1 MNTPAANE
9 ILDRWTVTRNACKL
23 CTPLGACLAFK
34 GIEHCLSFLHGS
46 QGCSTYIRRY
56 MISHFKEP
64 IDIACSNFSEHT
76 AVFGGGSELHAGL
89 DNIVRQ
95 YAPTVIGIMTTCL
108 SETIG
113 EDVGSLI
120 KAYRETRPDLPAA
133 LVHVSTPSYRGTH
146 AEGFHDAVR
155 AMVEQLVE
163 PGRRGRHLNL
173 LAGMLSPADLR
184 YLKELFA
191 DFGVEAIVLPD
202 YSDTL
207 DGMPWER
214 YEAIPPGGTPLAAIR
229 RMGRARATLEL
240 GHILAAR
247 DHSAGRCLQNQHG
260 VPLHSLGLPIGI
272 GETDLLCH
280 AIQEITGRPLPAQHM
295 AERQRLVDAYAD
307 GHKYV
312 SGKRAVVFGEEDF
325 ACSMALFLREIGIV
339 PVLVASG
346 GRTGLMEDK
355 LAELIAERGG
365 DLTVAGDMD
374 FLTMTELAKSAR
386 ADLVVGNSKGYKLS
400 EELGVPLVRV
410 GFPVHDRFGA
420 ARLLHVGYRGAQQ
433 LFDRIVNAIIAHT
446 QAADQIG
453 YTYI

>member
-1 MNTPAANE
+1 MTTPTAAE

-76 AVFGGGSELHAGL
+76 AVFGGGVELHTGL
-89 DNIVRQ
+89 DNIIRQ
-95 YAPTVIGIMTTCL
+95 YSPTVIGIMTTCL

-113 EDVGSLI
+113 EDVGSLV
-120 KAYRETRPDLPAA
+120 KAYREARPDLSAA
-133 LVHVSTPSYRGTH
+133 IVHVSTPSYRGTH
-146 AEGFHDAVR
+146 AEGFHDAIR
-155 AMVEQLVE
+155 AVAEQLVE
-163 PGRRGRHLNL
+163 PGPRGQHLNL

-191 DFGVEAIVLPD
+191 DFGVEAILLPD

-207 DGMPWER
+207 DGVPWDR
-214 YEAIPPGGTPLAAIR
+214 YEAIPPGGTPLAAIQ
-229 RMGRARATLEL
+229 RMGCARASLEL
-240 GHILAAR
+240 GHVL
-247 DHSAGRCLQNQHG
+247 AGREHTAGKSLRDRCD

-272 GETDLLCH
+272 AETDRLCH
-280 AIQEITGRPLPAQHM
+280 AIQEITGAPLPARHE
-295 AERQRLVDAYAD
+295 AERQRLIDAYAD

-325 ACSMALFLREIGIV
+325 ACSMALFLREIGII

-346 GRTGLMEDK
+346 GRTGLLEEK
-355 LAELIAERGG
+355 LGKVG
-365 DLTVAGDMD
+365 DDLTVAGDVD
-374 FLTMTELAKSAR
+374 FLTMADLAKSAN

-400 EELGVPLVRV
+400 KELGIPLVRV

-433 LFDRIVNAIIAHT
+433 LFDLIVNTIIAHT
-446 QAADQIG
+446 QESDEIG

>member
-1 MNTPAANE
+1 MTTRATAE

-34 GIEHCLSFLHGS
+34 GVEHCLAFLHG
-46 QGCSTYIRRY
+46 
-56 MISHFKEP
+56 HFKEP

-76 AVFGGGSELHAGL
+76 AVFGGRSELHTGL
-89 DNIVRQ
+89 DNIILQ
-95 YAPTVIGIMTTCL
+95 YAPSVIGIMTTCL

-113 EDVGSLI
+113 EDVGSLV
-120 KAYRETRPDLPAA
+120 KSYREERPELAAA

-155 AMVEQLVE
+155 AMAEQLAE
-163 PGRRGRHLNL
+163 PGSRGDHLNV

-191 DFGVEAIVLPD
+191 NFGVEAILLPD
-202 YSDTL
+202 YSETL
-207 DGMPWER
+207 DGGPWDH

-229 RMGRARATLEL
+229 RMGQARASLEL
-240 GHILAAR
+240 GDVLSGR
-247 DHSAGRCLQNQHG
+247 DATAGKSLRDRFG
-260 VPLHSLGLPIGI
+260 VPLHSLGLPFGI
-272 GETDLLCH
+272 AATDRLCRT
-280 AIQEITGRPLPAQHM
+280 IQEITGIALPAGHK
-295 AERQRLVDAYAD
+295 AERRRLIDAYAD
-307 GHKYV
+307 GHKYI

-325 ACSMALFLREIGIV
+325 ACAMAFFLREIGII
-339 PVLVASG
+339 PVLVTSG
-346 GRTGLMEDK
+346 GRSGLLENK
-355 LAELIAERGG
+355 LA
-365 DLTVAGDMD
+365 DLRADLGADMTVAGDVD
-374 FLTMTELAKSAR
+374 FLTMTELAKSAK

-400 EELGVPLVRV
+400 KELGIPLVRV

-446 QAADQIG
+446 QESDEIG